1 MAPADICRPGGTTS
15 ACAEN
20 TIGHMREQR
29 AHRNYL
35 RVRGEY
41 SSKLARSFSSRELP
55 PRARRILTVE
65 GFAELF
71 HGTTSACAENTPIL
85 CRFQTTIRNYL
96 RVRGEY
102 TIQMNSSY
110 KHRELPPRARRILCT
125 TADFCDVFGTTSA
138 CAENTNGIPLTTL
151 TRWNYLRVRGEYFSR
166 RRPSYVSKGTT
177 SACAENTH
185 PHHPAAARPGNYLRV
200 RGEYPKT
207 FYLRVWLLE
216 LPPRARRIPAEVTA
230 DPRTLGTTSACAE
243 NTMPTIARVRQ
254 SWNYLRVR
262 GEYLLMGGVGAG
274 EVELPPRA
282 RRIHTLTTLPRHGR
296 GTTSAC
302 AENTHALR
310 RGGDR
315 PRNYLRVRG
324 EYHRRSDLQHICM
337 ELPPRARRILPPK
350 TTRDSSTGTT
360 SACAE
365 NTAKMQDTTGRP
377 WNYLRVR
384 GEYGEPH
391 MPFDE
396 TRELPPRAR
405 RIRASRNN
413 MKHITRTTSAC
424 AENTKNL
431 SSRGRKGGN
440 YLRVRG
446 EYPHHSYECWFSGE
460 LPPRARRIRGGRP
473 ASSSKTGTTS
483 ACAENT

>member
-1 MAPADICRPGGTTS
+1 M
-15 ACAEN
+15 
-20 TIGHMREQR
+20 
-29 AHRNYL
+29 
-35 RVRGEY
+35 RGEY
-41 SSKLARSFSSRELP
+41 RRRWWWWF
-55 PRARRILTVE
+55 PRWW
-65 GFAELF
+65 
-71 HGTTSACAENTPIL
+71 
-85 CRFQTTIRNYL
+85 
-96 RVRGEY
+96 
-102 TIQMNSSY
+102 
-110 KHRELPPRARRILCT
+110 ELPPRARRILCT
-125 TADFCDVFGTTSA
+125 TADFCDVF
-138 CAENTNGIPLTTL
+138 
-151 TRWNYLRVRGEYFSR
+151 
-166 RRPSYVSKGTT
+166 GTT

-243 NTMPTIARVRQ
+243 NTVVGGGGGFRGGG
-254 SWNYLRVR
+254 NYLRVR
-262 GEYLLMGGVGAG
+262 GEYCAQPQIFVTFL
-274 EVELPPRA
+274 ELPPRA

-296 GTTSAC
+296 
-302 AENTHALR
+302 
-310 RGGDR
+310 
-315 PRNYLRVRG
+315 
-324 EYHRRSDLQHICM
+324 
-337 ELPPRARRILPPK
+337 
-350 TTRDSSTGTT
+350 GTT

-424 AENTKNL
+424 AENTCGSL
-431 SSRGRKGGN
+431 SGLLSTRN

-446 EYPHHSYECWFSGE
+446 EYKFVGLREVTRQE
-460 LPPRARRIRGGRP
+460 LPPRARRIPFVHPQKVRML
-473 ASSSKTGTTS
+473 GTTS
-483 ACAENT
+483 ACAENTRFGR